1 MRFCNGQSSIC
12 LSLQNSQELL
22 VLLEFVRF
30 QWNELICSELNCLW
44 TSLTSEWIL
53 ILIFS
58 ANVWL
63 TWSLVN
69 VLMIQSANLVDGLK
83 PPAWSCVDLP
93 WGQLTHWGM
102 DRGPLRVTYLSG
114 TRMLPVDP
122 LGPLSCGPGPPRI
135 GLVLVHNTDA
145 WSDWDPGSL
154 HHQCPGLFIVFLKHC
169 WACRCHLGV
178 LGVSLQHFL
187 SG

>member
-93 WGQLTHWGM
+93 WGQLNSS
-102 DRGPLRVTYLSG
+102 DPLRHGQGTSESDISLWHQDVASG
-114 TRMLPVDP
+114 
-122 LGPLSCGPGPPRI
+122 SF

>member
-1 MRFCNGQSSIC
+1 MK
-12 LSLQNSQELL
+12 
-22 VLLEFVRF
+22 
-30 QWNELICSELNCLW
+30 LICSELNCLW

-53 ILIFS
+53 ILIFL

-83 PPAWSCVDLP
+83 PPAWCCVNLP
-93 WGQLTHWGM
+93 WGQQNNS
-102 DRGPLRVTYLSG
+102 DPLRHGQGTSESDSYLSG

-169 WACRCHLGV
+169 WASRCHLGV